1 MALPGGLPEDLV
13 VRQTDTGEGA
23 VFDRFF
29 AGYDRAFV
37 LPDEKEDRDGFVTC
51 LALNH
56 GAEKARL
63 TALYG
68 AFREVCLTV
77 DEVGGTH
84 VGGANFIAS
93 PLPEAEGNGIATANL
108 NYIYVDPSQR
118 GRGRLR
124 QLVGIVTA
132 AIREMFGVE
141 QVLIFLEQND
151 PFAMSAEAYAR
162 DSEFTGLDQLDRLRI
177 WTRQGARILDT
188 RYIQPALTPD
198 HQPDDS
204 LLYAVIGAEE
214 PVPACWLAAHLRRFF
229 GISVLKGAPLDDDPV
244 AWRQLAALDADC
256 ARGGTIALLDPS
268 QLLAELT
275 SRDSAAALLGAM
287 PETVVAAHHALTV
300 VRSRSKGGSS
310 SAA

>member
-1 MALPGGLPEDLV
+1 MSVSDGLIV
-13 VRQTDTGEGA
+13 QQTDIGEGA

-37 LPDEKEDRDGFVTC
+37 LPDEKEDRDGFITC

-68 AFREVCLTV
+68 QFREICLSV
-77 DEVGGTH
+77 DEPDGTH
-84 VGGANFIAS
+84 VGGANFIAA
-93 PLPEAEGNGIATANL
+93 PLPEAKGRRIATANL

-118 GRGRLR
+118 GRGRLK
-124 QLVGIVTA
+124 QLVAIVTD
-132 AIREMFGVE
+132 AIRDMFGVDE
-141 QVLIFLEQND
+141 VLIFLEQND

-188 RYIQPALTPD
+188 RYIQPALTAE
-198 HQPDDS
+198 HEPDDS
-204 LLYAVIGAEE
+204 LLYAVIGTDV

-229 GISVLKGAPLDDDPV
+229 GISVLKGAPLAADPV
-244 AWRQLAALDADC
+244 AWGQIAALDTDC
-256 ARGGTIALLDPS
+256 ATDQVIALLDPTP
-268 QLLAELT
+268 LLAELT
-275 SRDSAAALLGAM
+275 SRDAAVELLGAM
-287 PETVVAAHHALTV
+287 PDTMVVALHAHAT
-300 VRSRSKGGSS
+300 
-310 SAA
+310 SA

>member
-1 MALPGGLPEDLV
+1 MPDGQPEDLPEDLV
-13 VRQTDTGEGA
+13 VQQTDTGEGA

-37 LPDEKEDRDGFVTC
+37 LPDEKEDRDGFIAC

-63 TALYG
+63 TARYG

-77 DEVGGTH
+77 DQADGTH
-84 VGGANFIAS
+84 VGGANFIAA
-93 PLPEAEGNGIATANL
+93 PLPEAPGRGIATANL

-124 QLVGIVTA
+124 QLVAIVTD
-132 AIREMFGVE
+132 AIRAMFGAE

-188 RYIQPALTPD
+188 RYVQPALTAD
-198 HQPDDS
+198 HAPDDS
-204 LLYAVIGAEE
+204 LLYAVIGADA

-229 GISVLKGAPLDDDPV
+229 GISVLKGAPLEQDAV
-244 AWRQLAALDADC
+244 AWGQIAALDADC
-256 ARGGTIALLDPS
+256 AAGGTIALLDPTA
-268 QLLAELT
+268 LLAGLT
-275 SRDSAAALLGAM
+275 SRDSARTLFGALPETMVAALHAH
-287 PETVVAAHHALTV
+287 AANRH
-300 VRSRSKGGSS
+300 G
-310 SAA
+310 

>member
-1 MALPGGLPEDLV
+1 MAIPGGLPEALV

-37 LPDEKEDRDGFVTC
+37 LPDEKEDRDGFIAC

-56 GAEKARL
+56 GAEQARL

-77 DEVGGTH
+77 DEADGTH
-84 VGGANFIAS
+84 VGGANFIAA
-93 PLPEAEGNGIATANL
+93 PLPEAQGRSIATANL

-124 QLVGIVTA
+124 QLVGIVTD
-132 AIREMFGVE
+132 AIRAMFGVE

-162 DSEFTGLDQLDRLRI
+162 DSAFTGLDQLDRLRI

-188 RYIQPALTPD
+188 RYIQPALTAE

-204 LLYAVIGAEE
+204 LLYAVIGAEGA
-214 PVPACWLAAHLRRFF
+214 VPACWLAAHLRRFF
-229 GISVLKGAPLDDDPV
+229 GISVLKGAPLKRDAV
-244 AWRQLAALDADC
+244 AWDQVAALDAGCTADQ
-256 ARGGTIALLDPS
+256 TIALLDPS
-268 QLLAELT
+268 ALLAGLK
-275 SRDSAAALLGAM
+275 SRDSAPALLGAM
-287 PETVVAAHHALTV
+287 PETVVAALHTLSV
-300 VRSRSKGGSS
+300 VRSLSKGGSS